1 MDLHAILTSTP
12 IDRVARRAVSQLGA
26 AVGDTPLTRTE
37 LVALVNRINRKQRLL
52 KVVLGIKTRAQHTNA
67 AYKASKG
74 IKQYRAAKEPRAMT
88 EYLRC
93 GREVYRLTN
102 ELAELRKLRRFVAE
116 AEHETQALMAQKS
129 GGEV

>member
-12 IDRVARRAVSQLGA
+12 IDRVARRVVSQLGA
-26 AVGDTPLTRTE
+26 AVGDTPLTQIE
-37 LVALVNRINRKQRLL
+37 LAALVNRINRKQRLL
-52 KVVLGIKTRAQHTNA
+52 KRVLGITSKGQHKNTV
-67 AYKASKG
+67 YKAKKG
-74 IKQYRAAKEPRAMT
+74 IKQWRVEREPRAMT

-93 GREVYRLTN
+93 GREVQRLTN